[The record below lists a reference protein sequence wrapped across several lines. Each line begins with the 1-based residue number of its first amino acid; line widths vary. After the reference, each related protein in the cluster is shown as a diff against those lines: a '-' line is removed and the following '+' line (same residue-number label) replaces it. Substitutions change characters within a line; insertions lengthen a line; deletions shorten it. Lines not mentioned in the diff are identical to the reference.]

1 MLFFQS
7 HPIQYLSPL
16 LRELSLQTT
25 LKVYY
30 YGGQSAM
37 NDDKGFGQKVTW
49 DIPLLDGYNY
59 EFLKNSSGSKGMN
72 TRFFDAKNW
81 SVFKVLRQSDDN
93 VVIVNGWA
101 YVSDWFVFLAAKL
114 YGKKVWMR
122 AEMPWNQEELKPKS
136 FKKSLKFLLFKYVI
150 FRYFIDKYLYIGS
163 QNKKYYLMHGVK
175 ESRLI
180 FAPYA
185 VDNQRFQSLKTD
197 GLCAR
202 HKWNIDAKQIII
214 LYSGKL
220 IDKKR
225 PLDLLKAFHQLNDSN
240 TTLFYMGDGPLRNE
254 LEAYISQHQ
263 VKNVVISG
271 FINQSEIGTIYSM
284 ADLFV
289 MCSGIGETWGLS
301 VNEAMNFSLPVIVSS
316 TCGSSFDIVEN
327 GVNGFVFNEGDVNDL
342 AKKLESLVGR
352 KEFRLKMGA
361 QSQHIISGYSHE
373 VTVSNLV
380 KALYVVR

>member
-1 MLFFQS
+1 LQFFLS
-7 HPIQYLSPL
+7 HPIQYVSPL

-30 YGGQSAM
+30 YGGQSAV

-59 EFLKNSSGSKGMN
+59 EFLKNSSSSKGMN
-72 TRFFDAKNW
+72 TQFLDAINW
-81 SVFKVLRQSDDN
+81 SIFKLLRKSDDK

-101 YVSDWFVFLAAKL
+101 YLSDWFVFLGAKL

-136 FKKSLKFLLFKYVI
+136 VKKSLKFLLFKYVI
-150 FRYFIDKYLYIGS
+150 FKFFIDKFLYIGT

-197 GLCAR
+197 GSSAR
-202 HKWNIDAKQIII
+202 QRWNIAENHLVI

-225 PLDLLKAFHQLNDSN
+225 PLDLLKAFHQLNEPN
-240 TTLFYMGDGPLRNE
+240 TVLFYMGDGPLRNV
-254 LEAYISQHQ
+254 LEAYISKHQ
-263 VKNVVISG
+263 VNNVVISG

-289 MCSGIGETWGLS
+289 MCSGIAETWGLS
-301 VNEAMNFSLPVIVSS
+301 VNEAMNFGLPVIVSS

-327 GVNGFVFNEGDVNDL
+327 GENGYVFREGEIDALTN
-342 AKKLESLVGR
+342 SLQSIVKDAMLRERMGVAS
-352 KEFRLKMGA
+352 KEKINQFSH
-361 QSQHIISGYSHE
+361 QVTSQNI
-373 VTVSNLV
+373 
-380 KALYVVR
+380 KALLKS

>member
-1 MLFFQS
+1 LLFFLS
-7 HPIQYLSPL
+7 HPIQYVSPL

-30 YGGQSAM
+30 YGGQSAV
-37 NDDKGFGQKVTW
+37 NDDKGFGQKVSW

-59 EFLKNSSGSKGMN
+59 VFLKNASRSKGMN
-72 TRFFDAKNW
+72 TRFFDAINW
-81 SVFKVLRQSDDN
+81 SIFKVLRQSNDK

-101 YVSDWFVFLAAKL
+101 YLSDWFVFLGAKI

-122 AEMPWNQEELKPKS
+122 AEMPWNQEELKPKTV
-136 FKKSLKFLLFKYVI
+136 KKSLKFFLFKYVV
-150 FRYFIDKYLYIGS
+150 FKYFIDKYLYIGS

-185 VDNQRFQSLKTD
+185 VDNHRFQSIKVD
-197 GLCAR
+197 GSSAR
-202 HKWNIDAKQIII
+202 QKWEINEKQAII

-220 IDKKR
+220 IEKKR
-225 PLDLLKAFHQLNDSN
+225 PIDILKAFHQLNDAN

-254 LEAYISQHQ
+254 LEGYICLHQ

-301 VNEAMNFSLPVIVSS
+301 VNEAMNFGLPVIVSS

-327 GVNGFVFNEGDVNDL
+327 NENGYVFEEGDIAALTDSIRLIVNDEL
-342 AKKLESLVGR
+342 RREKMGR
-352 KEFRLKMGA
+352 KSIEKI
-361 QSQHIISGYSHE
+361 SQYTHQ
-373 VTVSNLV
+373 VTCQNI
-380 KALYVVR
+380 KRALNF